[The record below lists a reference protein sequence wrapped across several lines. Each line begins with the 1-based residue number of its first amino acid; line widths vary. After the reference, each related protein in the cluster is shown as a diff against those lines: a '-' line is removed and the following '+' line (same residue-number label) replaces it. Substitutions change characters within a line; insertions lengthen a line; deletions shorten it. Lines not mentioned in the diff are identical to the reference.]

1 VSGASPSSAILF
13 SASSFFVG
21 GFFEKGKAKRTVL
34 RGSAGAKRGRLVLV
48 KSSRKG

>member
-1 VSGASPSSAILF
+1 LKLPPRGAILF

-34 RGSAGAKRGRLVLV
+34 LGDAPDTALPPPQRRVFRV
-48 KSSRKG
+48 